1 MKALPRRYLKYP
13 MCPQVLH
20 VPSNTPCH
28 TESLHPLPVILPSKP
43 NTWIRQQ
50 TSGNRS
56 GNRQALHGKRA
67 CAFAFPRSALRI
79 APRLGFHA
87 VKTPGFHAVK
97 TRGLQ
102 DARARVISRVGVR
115 DFARVKRPASR
126 ARELTHVSPAFTRV
140 SPRVARSLQALST

>member
-1 MKALPRRYLKYP
+1 MANALARLPFPAPPLELPPRP
-13 MCPQVLH
+13 
-20 VPSNTPCH
+20 
-28 TESLHPLPVILPSKP
+28 
-43 NTWIRQQ
+43 
-50 TSGNRS
+50 
-56 GNRQALHGKRA
+56 
-67 CAFAFPRSALRI
+67 
-79 APRLGFHA
+79 GFHA